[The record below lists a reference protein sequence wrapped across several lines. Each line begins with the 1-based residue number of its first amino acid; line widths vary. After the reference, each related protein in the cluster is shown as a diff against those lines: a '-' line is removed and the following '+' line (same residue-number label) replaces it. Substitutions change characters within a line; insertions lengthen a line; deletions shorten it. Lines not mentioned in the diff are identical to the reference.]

1 LGDAVFT
8 MPRSACGLGAAPTVT
23 LADAFRVPDAL
34 LLQAVLSYPTT
45 DHLKLPEAGAVAV
58 TWTVTVSPPA
68 MAGPALDGA
77 TSLNWLAPGPVL
89 PVHPEAATGL
99 AERLMDVKLPNPG
112 AVNTRHRGFWF
123 ASGVEV
129 FDPSFDRNVS
139 VNAVGVVAVVDV
151 GLIVKFCSLMSA
163 KAGPANTATRTAAVV
178 ARTAALKNLLLR
190 ITPPLYRRP
199 LWPDLSVPVAS
210 PGLQ

>member
-1 LGDAVFT
+1 
-8 MPRSACGLGAAPTVT
+8 
-23 LADAFRVPDAL
+23 
-34 LLQAVLSYPTT
+34 
-45 DHLKLPEAGAVAV
+45 
-58 TWTVTVSPPA
+58 
-68 MAGPALDGA
+68 
-77 TSLNWLAPGPVL
+77 VL

-151 GLIVKFCSLMSA
+151 GLMVKFCSLMSA

-178 ARTAALKNLLLR
+178 ARTAALKNLLYAL
-190 ITPPLYRRP
+190 PPLSTGGRFGRTCPYLLRH
-199 LWPDLSVPVAS
+199 LGSNS
-210 PGLQ
+210 PSRDACTTAWTRVRAPSFEYSFAM